1 MKPSSEIEN
10 NMNGALVIPKLICIK
25 FYRIFFERTIA
36 KTDKKSP
43 QCVNAAGRGR
53 RSAEGFKGF
62 YSLKMRGDILE
73 FVGLLFIPDYLI
85 VMMQQIRRTLAI
97 QRFVLP

>member
-36 KTDKKSP
+36 KTDKKARS
-43 QCVNAAGRGR
+43 VLTLRAGGEDQPRV
-53 RSAEGFKGF
+53 
-62 YSLKMRGDILE
+62 LKA
-73 FVGLLFIPDYLI
+73 FI
-85 VMMQQIRRTLAI
+85 R
-97 QRFVLP
+97 